1 MSVSTTIDSTLGVVS
16 TLVTSGNSLVVTG
29 TADFTGASL
38 TGVTADPNVAEVDDP
53 SISSPETYNC
63 TAGTRVFRVVAALGG
78 NWTIAGLTNL
88 NLPASQATTVKILG
102 STTGAGAADR
112 TVTLTSM
119 TVDGTSA
126 TVWPATVKI
135 KKDKGA
141 GLSLDVVRS
150 GASYFVFGSEITNS

>member
-1 MSVSTTIDSTLGVVS
+1 MAISTTIDSTLGVVS

-29 TADFTGASL
+29 TADFTGASV

-88 NLPASQATTVKILG
+88 SLPAGQATTVKILG
-102 STTGAGAADR
+102 STTVADR

-126 TVWPATVKI
+126 TVWPATVKV

-150 GASYFVFGSEITNS
+150 GASYFVFGSEIASS